1 MDTGALINEKLNEYL
16 VMLAPIQRAEEELAL
31 ARRMLK
37 ARTEEEIHRIAPVLG
52 VLADALHVSTL
63 DMLLAQDRVAF
74 VQQAME
80 RSGLTV
86 EEITHRVIGASSTA
100 REDLKLL
107 GLDESL

>member
-16 VMLAPIQRAEEELAL
+16 VMLAPLERAEQELAL

-37 ARTEEEIHRIAPVLG
+37 ARAEDDIHRIAPVLG

-63 DMLLAQDRVAF
+63 DMLLAPDRIAF
-74 VQQAME
+74 VQEAVE

-86 EEITHRVIGASSTA
+86 EEITHRLIEASSTA